1 MKPINLSE
9 KEMMID
15 GFHSQKE
22 IASNYDSS
30 AGECSSN
37 QLRDTF
43 LTLLA
48 EEHDLGAQILD
59 EMKARGWVKDKEAQ
73 QSDIAKTKEK
83 FLN

>member
-15 GFHSQKE
+15 GLHSQKD
-22 IASNYDSS
+22 IASGYDNS

-59 EMKARGWVKDKEAQ
+59 EMKARGWIKDKDAE
-73 QSDIAKTKEK
+73 QSDVAKTKEK

>member
-9 KEMMID
+9 REMMLD
-15 GFHSQKE
+15 SLHSQKE
-22 IASNYDSS
+22 IASGYDNS

-43 LTLLA
+43 LTIFT
-48 EEHDLGAQILD
+48 EEHELGAQIMD
-59 EMKARGWVKDKEAQ
+59 EMKSRGWIKDKDAE
-73 QSDIAKTKEK
+73 QSDVAKTKEK